1 MKKVILDTNI
11 FISNPNAMF
20 EFKSV
25 IIPDIVIKELIKF
38 EDELSHRGK
47 ASRDS
52 LKNIEMVASIGDISD
67 SVSYRDSS
75 YKVVFSKGN
84 VSNNDEELIRLSA
97 LHGAELV
104 TNDISLRVR
113 ANINDVKTSSYKRRY
128 ISKTHPIHH
137 INSKESEDV
146 FGGNYVMPGGVNEYS
161 TLMCN
166 NRSSILVKTSP
177 DGLAQPL
184 LKKKI
189 YGLVP
194 RNREQFFAIDALC
207 DQSAQLV
214 ALEGRA
220 GTGKTLLA
228 MAAGIEGVISCNYDQ
243 IIICRATVSVGR
255 EMGYLPGD
263 VSEKM
268 SPWMGSIKDNLQ
280 TLSES
285 FNRSIDKWLSEG
297 KIAIEPLAFM
307 RGRSFKDKYIIIDEA
322 QNMNEHEMKT
332 VITRAGEGCKIVITG
347 DTSQID
353 AHWLDKYKNGLT
365 HVIARMRGQKL
376 FRTVFLTKA
385 ERGELSELASRL
397 L

>member
-25 IIPDIVIKELIKF
+25 LIPDVVIKELIKF
-38 EDELSHRGK
+38 EDELSYRGK
-47 ASRDS
+47 SSRDS
-52 LKNIEMVASIGDISD
+52 LKNIEMVSGIGDISD
-67 SVSYRDSS
+67 TVNYRDSS
-75 YKVVFSKGN
+75 FRVIFCKNAS
-84 VSNNDEELIRLSA
+84 SNTDEDLIRLSSEY
-97 LHGAELV
+97 GAELI

-113 ANINDVKTSSYKRRY
+113 ANIHGVKTSSYKKRY
-128 ISKTHPIHH
+128 VSKTHPICH
-137 INSKESEDV
+137 ITSKDSEDV
-146 FGGNYVMPGGVNEYS
+146 FGGTYPMSGGVNEYS

-166 NRSSILVKTSP
+166 NRSSILVRSNS
-177 DGLAQPL
+177 DGLAVPL

-189 YGLVP
+189 YDLLP

-228 MAAGIEGVISCNYDQ
+228 MAAGIEGMISCNYDQ
-243 IIICRATVSVGR
+243 VIICRATVSVGR

-268 SPWMGSIKDNLQ
+268 SPWMGSIKDNMQ

-285 FNRSIDKWLSEG
+285 FNRSIEKWLSEG

-332 VITRAGEGCKIVITG
+332 VITRAGEGCKVVITG